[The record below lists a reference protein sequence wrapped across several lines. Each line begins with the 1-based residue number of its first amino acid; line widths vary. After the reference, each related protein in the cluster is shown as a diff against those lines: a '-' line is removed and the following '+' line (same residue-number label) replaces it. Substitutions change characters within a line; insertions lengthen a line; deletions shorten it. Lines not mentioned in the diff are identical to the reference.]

1 MGWLGTSNSNLSSQM
16 GAQQQTQFKAIN
28 NLLTLQENHVEDF
41 FQYHGESFLSAMEKL
56 IEDTV
61 QRAVSQ
67 MLVKLEFNQSSSGNL
82 VISPDALTEFTNIT
96 QENIELDMA
105 NLLATAINSEVVMQ
119 RRMAKQ
125 QYLEAQG
132 FTSPSQSQPQ
142 TTQMGMQQQGYQQ
155 QQQQQQGMN
164 PQGLNPSQ
172 IQGGNMSTNF
182 NNTMNQQQM
191 ALQNGS
197 GYPIPPTGYDS
208 MNNPYWIDPAT
219 GQPTYTP
226 PQSGL
231 GLAQGLGKAVAW
243 AKWLA

>member
-1 MGWLGTSNSNLSSQM
+1 MGLFGTSNGALATQI
-16 GAQQQTQFKAIN
+16 GAQQQTQFKAMN

-41 FQYHGESFLSAMEKL
+41 FQYHGESFLRSLEKL

-67 MLVKLEFNQSSSGNL
+67 MLVKLEFSQSSSGNL
-82 VISPDALTEFTNIT
+82 SISPDALNEFTKIT
-96 QENIELDMA
+96 QENIDLDIQQ
-105 NLLATAINSEVVMQ
+105 LLATAVNSEVVMQ

-132 FTSPSQSQPQ
+132 FSSPQQSQPQ
-142 TTQMGMQQQGYQQ
+142 TNTMGGMGGMG
-155 QQQQQQGMN
+155 GMN
-164 PQGLNPSQ
+164 PQGLNPNQ

-182 NNTMNQQQM
+182 NNTLNQQQM
-191 ALQNGS
+191 AMNNGS
-197 GYPIPPTGYDS
+197 GYPIPPSGYDN
-208 MNNPYWIDPAT
+208 MNNPYWIDPQT

>member
-1 MGWLGTSNSNLSSQM
+1 MGLFGTSNSNLATQI
-16 GAQQQTQFKAIN
+16 GAQQQTQFKAMN

-41 FQYHGESFLSAMEKL
+41 FQYHGEAFLGALEKL

-61 QRAVSQ
+61 TRSVSQ
-67 MLVKLEFNQSSSGNL
+67 MLVKLEFSQSSSGNL
-82 VISPDALTEFTNIT
+82 SITPDALSDFTAIT
-96 QENIELDMA
+96 QENIDLDIQ

-132 FTSPSQSQPQ
+132 FSSPSAPAPS
-142 TTQMGMQQQGYQQ
+142 TNMGI
-155 QQQQQQGMN
+155 N
-164 PQGLNPSQ
+164 PQGLNPIQ
-172 IQGGNMSTNF
+172 IQGSNMATNM
-182 NNTMNQQQM
+182 NNTMMQQQM
-191 ALQNGS
+191 AMNNGS
-197 GYPIPPTGYDS
+197 GYPIPPSGYDN
-208 MNNPYWIDPAT
+208 MNNPYWIDPQT

>member
-1 MGWLGTSNSNLSSQM
+1 MGLFGTSNSNLSTQM
-16 GAQQQTQFKAIN
+16 GAQQQTQFKTIN

-41 FQYHGESFLSAMEKL
+41 FQYHGESFLKAMEKL

-67 MLVKLEFNQSSSGNL
+67 MLIKLEFNQSSSGNL
-82 VISPDALTEFTNIT
+82 VISPDALTEFTRIT
-96 QENIELDMA
+96 QENIDLDMA

-132 FTSPSQSQPQ
+132 FSSPSQPQSQTQ
-142 TTQMGMQQQGYQQ
+142 TPMDMRQQMGM
-155 QQQQQQGMN
+155 QQQGMN

-197 GYPIPPTGYDS
+197 GYPIPPQGYDS
-208 MNNPYWIDPAT
+208 MNNPYWIDPQA

>member
-1 MGWLGTSNSNLSSQM
+1 MGLFGTSNSNLATQI
-16 GAQQQTQFKAIN
+16 GAQQQTNFKAMN

-41 FQYHGESFLSAMEKL
+41 FQYHGEAFLGALEKL

-61 QRAVSQ
+61 TRTVSQ
-67 MLVKLEFNQSSSGNL
+67 MLVRLEFSQSSSGNL
-82 VISPDALTEFTNIT
+82 SITPDALSDFTNIT
-96 QENIELDMA
+96 QENIDLDLA

-132 FTSPSQSQPQ
+132 FSSPSAPQPQ
-142 TTQMGMQQQGYQQ
+142 TNAMGA
-155 QQQQQQGMN
+155 MN

-172 IQGGNMSTNF
+172 IQGGNMAVGM
-182 NNTMNQQQM
+182 NNTMMQQQM
-191 ALQNGS
+191 AMNNGS
-197 GYPIPPTGYDS
+197 GYPIPPSGYDN
-208 MNNPYWIDPAT
+208 MNNPYWIDPQT

>member
-1 MGWLGTSNSNLSSQM
+1 MGLFGTSNSSLSTQIQ
-16 GAQQQTQFKAIN
+16 GQQQTNFKAMN

-41 FQYHGESFLSAMEKL
+41 FQYHGEAFLGALEKL
-56 IEDTV
+56 IEDVVT
-61 QRAVSQ
+61 RSVSQ
-67 MLVKLEFNQSSSGNL
+67 MLTKLEFNQSSSGNL
-82 VISPDALTEFTNIT
+82 TIAPEALNEFTSIT
-96 QENIELDMA
+96 QENIDLDLA

-132 FTSPSQSQPQ
+132 FSSPSQPQP
-142 TTQMGMQQQGYQQ
+142 TTTPMN
-155 QQQQQQGMN
+155 MN
-164 PQGLNPSQ
+164 PSGLDPSQ
-172 IQGGNMSTNF
+172 IQGGNMAVGM
-182 NNTMNQQQM
+182 NNTMMQQQM
-191 ALQNGS
+191 AFNNQS
-197 GYPIPPTGYDS
+197 GYPVPPSGYDS

-231 GLAQGLGKAVAW
+231 GLASGLGKAVAW